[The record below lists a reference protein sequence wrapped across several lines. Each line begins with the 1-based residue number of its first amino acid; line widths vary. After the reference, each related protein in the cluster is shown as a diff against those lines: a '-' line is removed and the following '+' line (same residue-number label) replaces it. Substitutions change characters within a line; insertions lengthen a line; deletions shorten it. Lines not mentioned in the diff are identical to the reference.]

1 MQLNLADPVK
11 IHSSKIIRSYI
22 FREILGVTLLS
33 TLVLTIILLY
43 GNLSKND
50 EALFRALSISPLLFM
65 ELISLMIP
73 FALSLGLPFGFS
85 LAVIFCVGRWSA
97 DREVLAMQSLGIKRS
112 LWATPVFFSALLVTA
127 ISCFASLHW
136 SPVSRG
142 TFEHRV
148 RNMIWEDFQSWIDSG
163 REIAFKLDSEGD
175 KNLMGGLDAGLQKQ
189 ITKATLSIGNGVGDN
204 WENVRILLWGK
215 NRELLAILHAKKSI
229 VVKDREA
236 GSIELFLEQVDY
248 ESLAHNTAGSTK
260 QSSFVSFEKWKQPM
274 RFSIDTPVLD
284 RDMKRLSLLE
294 FWNMQKNGG
303 LDRFDAIRAYNHFN
317 KYASLG
323 CSPISLSALLVSV
336 AVRSGR
342 KETYANLFIG
352 VLICLFYF
360 AMGMTLGQSIGSY
373 GYGWLIAN
381 LSFLVM
387 GMYTYN
393 KSMS

>member
-1 MQLNLADPVK
+1 MKVY
-11 IHSSKIIRSYI
+11 SSKTIRNYI
-22 FREILGVTLLS
+22 FGEILGVTLLS

-50 EALFRALSISPLLFM
+50 EALFRALSISPILFV

-97 DREVLAMQSLGIKRS
+97 DREILAMQSLGIKRS
-112 LWATPVFFSALLVTA
+112 LWATPVFYSALLVTV

-148 RNMIWEDFQSWIDSG
+148 RNMMWENFQSWIDSG
-163 REIAFKLDSEGD
+163 REIALNLDGKGQ
-175 KNLMGGLDAGLQKQ
+175 KNLMGGFDSGFQKQ
-189 ITKATLSIGNGVGDN
+189 ITQATLSIGNGLGDN
-204 WENVRILLWGK
+204 WENVRILFWAA
-215 NRELLAILHAKKSI
+215 NRELLAILHAKKST
-229 VVKDREA
+229 VVKDRES

-248 ESLAHNTAGSTK
+248 ESLQQDSAESTK
-260 QSSFVSFEKWKQPM
+260 QSRFVSFEKWKQPM
-274 RFSIDTPVLD
+274 KFSIDTPVLE

-294 FWNMQKNGG
+294 FMDMQKNDD
-303 LDRFDAIRAYNHFN
+303 LSRFDTIRAYNHFN

-360 AMGMTLGQSIGSY
+360 AIGTTLGQSIGSN
-373 GYGWLIAN
+373 GYGWWIGN
-381 LSFLVM
+381 LSFL
-387 GMYTYN
+387 GIGIFAY
-393 KSMS
+393 KKCFR

>member
-1 MQLNLADPVK
+1 MKVY
-11 IHSSKIIRSYI
+11 SSKTIRNYI
-22 FREILGVTLLS
+22 FGEILGVTLLS

-50 EALFRALSISPLLFM
+50 EALFRALSISPILFI

-97 DREVLAMQSLGIKRS
+97 DREILAMQTLGIRRS
-112 LWATPVFFSALLVTA
+112 LWAKPVFYSALLVTA

-148 RNMIWEDFQSWIDSG
+148 RNMMWENFQSWIDSG
-163 REIAFKLDSEGD
+163 REIAFNLDGKGE
-175 KNLMGGLDAGLQKQ
+175 KNLMGGFDSGFQKQ
-189 ITKATLSIGNGVGDN
+189 ITQATLSIGNGAGDN
-204 WENVRILLWGK
+204 WENVRILMWGK
-215 NRELLAILHAKKSI
+215 NRDLLAILHAKKST

-236 GSIELFLEQVDY
+236 GAIELFLEQVDY
-248 ESLAHNTAGSTK
+248 ETLEGNSGASAK
-260 QSSFVSFEKWKQPM
+260 QTSFVSFEKWKQPM
-274 RFSIDTPVLD
+274 KFTIDTPNLE

-294 FWNMQKNGG
+294 FLEMQKAGSLNH
-303 LDRFDAIRAYNHFN
+303 FDTTRAYNHFN

-323 CSPISLSALLVSV
+323 CSPISLTALLITV

-342 KETYANLFIG
+342 RETYANLFIG

-360 AMGMTLGQSIGSY
+360 ALGTSLGESIGSN
-373 GYGWLIAN
+373 GYGWWLSNGAFLIAG
-381 LSFLVM
+381 LLAQ
-387 GMYTYN
+387 
-393 KSMS
+393 KK

>member
-1 MQLNLADPVK
+1 MQLNLTDPVK
-11 IHSSKIIRSYI
+11 IYSSKIIQRYI
-22 FREILGVTLLS
+22 LREILGVTLLS

-112 LWATPVFFSALLVTA
+112 LWATPVFFSALLVTVV
-127 ISCFASLHW
+127 SCFASLHW

-163 REIAFKLDSEGD
+163 REIAFKLDSDRD
-175 KNLMGGLDAGLQKQ
+175 KYLMGGLDAEMQKQ
-189 ITKATLSIGNGVGDN
+189 ITQATLSIGNGEGDN
-204 WENVRILLWGK
+204 WENVRILLWGQ

-229 VVKDREA
+229 VIKDREA
-236 GSIELFLEQVDY
+236 GSIELFLEKVDY
-248 ESLAHNTAGSTK
+248 ESFEYNTEGSTN
-260 QSSFVSFEKWKQPM
+260 QSNFVSFEKWKQPM
-274 RFSIDTPVLD
+274 RFNIDTPVLD

-294 FWNMQKNGG
+294 FWNMQKNGD
-303 LDRFDAIRAYNHFN
+303 LDHFDASRAYNHFN

-323 CSPISLSALLVSV
+323 CSPISLSALLISV
-336 AVRSGR
+336 AVSRGR
-342 KETYANLFIG
+342 KETYANLFLG

-360 AMGMTLGQSIGSY
+360 AMGTTLGQTIGSN
-373 GYGWLIAN
+373 GYGWWIAN
-381 LSFLVM
+381 LSFLVF
-387 GMYTYN
+387 GVFTYRKN
-393 KSMS
+393 HS

>member
-1 MQLNLADPVK
+1 MKVF
-11 IHSSKIIRSYI
+11 SSKTIRNYI
-22 FREILGVTLLS
+22 FGEILGVTLLS

-50 EALFRALSISPLLFM
+50 EALFRALSISPILFI

-97 DREVLAMQSLGIKRS
+97 DREILAMQTLGIKRS
-112 LWATPVFFSALLVTA
+112 LWAKPVFYSALLVTA

-148 RNMIWEDFQSWIDSG
+148 RNMMWENFQSWIDSG
-163 REIAFKLDSEGD
+163 REIAFNLDGKGQ
-175 KNLMGGLDAGLQKQ
+175 KNLMGGFDSGLQNQ
-189 ITKATLSIGNGVGDN
+189 ITQATLSIGNGLGDN
-204 WENVRILLWGK
+204 WENVRILFWAA
-215 NRELLAILHAKKSI
+215 NRELLAILHAKKST
-229 VVKDREA
+229 VVKDRES

-248 ESLAHNTAGSTK
+248 ESLENHTAESTK

-284 RDMKRLSLLE
+284 RDMKRLSLVD
-294 FWNMQKNGG
+294 FWNMQKNGN
-303 LDRFDAIRAYNHFN
+303 LDRFDTIRAYNHFN

-336 AVRSGR
+336 AVRTGR

-360 AMGMTLGQSIGSY
+360 AIGTTFGQSIGSN
-373 GYGWLIAN
+373 GYGWWIAN
-381 LSFLVM
+381 LVFLVI
-387 GMYTYN
+387 GTLTYK
-393 KSMS
+393 KSES

>member
-1 MQLNLADPVK
+1 MQSNLDDLVK
-11 IHSSKIIRSYI
+11 IHTSKIIRSYI

-50 EALFRALSISPLLFM
+50 EALFLALSISPLLFM

-112 LWATPVFFSALLVTA
+112 LWAKPVFFSALLVTG

-163 REIAFKLDSEGD
+163 REIAFKLDSEGG

-189 ITKATLSIGNGVGDN
+189 ITQATLSIGNGVGDN

-294 FWNMQKNGG
+294 FWNMQKKGD
-303 LDRFDAIRAYNHFN
+303 LDRFDSIRAYNHFN

-360 AMGMTLGQSIGSY
+360 AMGTTLGQSIGSN
-373 GYGWLIAN
+373 GYGWWIAN
-381 LSFLVM
+381 LSFLVI
-387 GMYTYN
+387 GTLTYK
-393 KSMS
+393 KSLS

>member
-1 MQLNLADPVK
+1 MTDLTKVY
-11 IHSSKIIRSYI
+11 SSKTIRGYI
-22 FREILGVTLLS
+22 SREILGVTLLS

-50 EALFRALSISPLLFM
+50 EALFRALSISPILFV

-97 DREVLAMQSLGIKRS
+97 DREILAMQSLGIKRS
-112 LWATPVFFSALLVTA
+112 LWATPVFYSALLVTA

-142 TFEHRV
+142 TFEHLV

-163 REIAFKLDSEGD
+163 KEIAFKLDTQEE
-175 KNLMGGLDAGLQKQ
+175 KNLMGGLDSGFQKQ
-189 ITKATLSIGNGVGDN
+189 ITQATLSIGNGLGDN
-204 WENVRILLWGK
+204 WENVRILFWAA
-215 NRELLAILHAKKSI
+215 NRELLAILHAKKST
-229 VVKDREA
+229 VVKDRES

-248 ESLAHNTAGSTK
+248 ESLQQDSAESTK
-260 QSSFVSFEKWKQPM
+260 QSRFVSFEKWKQPM
-274 RFSIDTPVLD
+274 KFSIDTPVLEQ
-284 RDMKRLSLLE
+284 DMKRLSLAE
-294 FWNMQKNGG
+294 FWIMQKNGA

-352 VLICLFYF
+352 VIICLFYF
-360 AMGMTLGQSIGSY
+360 AIGMTLGQSIGSN
-373 GYGWLIAN
+373 GYGWWIAN
-381 LSFLVM
+381 LVFLVI
-387 GMYTYN
+387 GTLTYR
-393 KSMS
+393 KSQR

>member
-22 FREILGVTLLS
+22 FREILGVTFLS

-163 REIAFKLDSEGD
+163 REIAFKLDSDGD

-189 ITKATLSIGNGVGDN
+189 ITQATLSIGNGVGDN
-204 WENVRILLWGK
+204 WENVRILLWGQ
-215 NRELLAILHAKKSI
+215 NRELLAILHAKKST

-248 ESLAHNTAGSTK
+248 ESLEHNTAGSTK
-260 QSSFVSFEKWKQPM
+260 KSSFVSFEKWKQPM

-284 RDMKRLSLLE
+284 RDMKRLSLFE
-294 FWNMQKNGG
+294 FWNMQKNGD
-303 LDRFDAIRAYNHFN
+303 LDRFDEIRAYNHFN

-360 AMGMTLGQSIGSY
+360 AMGTTLGQSIGSN
-373 GYGWLIAN
+373 GYGWWLSN
-381 LSFLVM
+381 LVFMIL
-387 GMYTYN
+387 GFFAFR
-393 KSMS
+393 KW

>member
-1 MQLNLADPVK
+1 MKVF
-11 IHSSKIIRSYI
+11 SSKTIRNYI
-22 FREILGVTLLS
+22 FGEILGVTLLS

-50 EALFRALSISPLLFM
+50 EALFRALSISPILFI

-97 DREVLAMQSLGIKRS
+97 DREILAMQTLGIKRS
-112 LWATPVFFSALLVTA
+112 LWAKPVFYSALLVTA

-148 RNMIWEDFQSWIDSG
+148 RNMMWENFQSWIDSG
-163 REIAFKLDSEGD
+163 REIAFNLDGKGE
-175 KNLMGGLDAGLQKQ
+175 KNLMGGFDSGLEKQ
-189 ITKATLSIGNGVGDN
+189 ITQATLSIGNGVGDN
-204 WENVRILLWGK
+204 WENVRILLWDV
-215 NRELLAILHAKKSI
+215 NRELLAILHAKKST
-229 VVKDREA
+229 VVKDPNA

-248 ESLAHNTAGSTK
+248 ESLQQNSAESTK
-260 QSSFVSFEKWKQPM
+260 QSRFVSFEKWKQPM
-274 RFSIDTPVLD
+274 KFSIDTPVLE
-284 RDMKRLSLLE
+284 RNMKRLSLLE
-294 FWNMQKNGG
+294 FMDMQKNDD
-303 LDRFDAIRAYNHFN
+303 LSRFDTIRAYNHFN

-323 CSPISLSALLVSV
+323 CSPISLSALLVSIG
-336 AVRSGR
+336 VRSGR

-360 AMGMTLGQSIGSY
+360 AIGTTLGQSIGSN
-373 GYGWLIAN
+373 GYGWWIAN
-381 LSFLVM
+381 FVFLVL
-387 GMYTYN
+387 GTLTYK
-393 KSMS
+393 KSQS

>member
-1 MQLNLADPVK
+1 
-11 IHSSKIIRSYI
+11 
-22 FREILGVTLLS
+22 
-33 TLVLTIILLY
+33 LY

-50 EALFRALSISPLLFM
+50 EALFRALSISPILFV

-97 DREVLAMQSLGIKRS
+97 DREILAMQTLGIKRS
-112 LWATPVFFSALLVTA
+112 LWAKPVFYSALLVTA

-148 RNMIWEDFQSWIDSG
+148 RNMMWENLQSWIDSG
-163 REIAFKLDSEGD
+163 REIAFNLDGKGE
-175 KNLMGGLDAGLQKQ
+175 KNLMGGFDSGLQKQ
-189 ITKATLSIGNGVGDN
+189 ITQATLSIGNGVGDN
-204 WENVRILLWGK
+204 WENVRILLWDL
-215 NRELLAILHAKKSI
+215 NRELLAILHAKKST
-229 VVKDREA
+229 VVKGRES

-248 ESLAHNTAGSTK
+248 ESLQQDSAESSK
-260 QSSFVSFEKWKQPM
+260 QSRFVSFEKWKQPM
-274 RFSIDTPVLD
+274 KFSIDTPVLE
-284 RDMKRLSLLE
+284 RNMKRLSLLE
-294 FWNMQKNGG
+294 FMDMQKNGD
-303 LDRFDAIRAYNHFN
+303 LNRFDTIRAYNHFN

-336 AVRSGR
+336 GVRSGR

-360 AMGMTLGQSIGSY
+360 AIGTTLGQSIGSN
-373 GYGWLIAN
+373 GYGWWIAN
-381 LSFLVM
+381 IVFLVI
-387 GMYTYN
+387 GTFAYK
-393 KSMS
+393 KSQS

>member
-1 MQLNLADPVK
+1 MKVY
-11 IHSSKIIRSYI
+11 SSKTIRNYI
-22 FREILGVTLLS
+22 FGEILGVTLLS

-50 EALFRALSISPLLFM
+50 EALFRALSISPILFI

-97 DREVLAMQSLGIKRS
+97 DREILAMQTLGIRRS
-112 LWATPVFFSALLVTA
+112 LWAKPVFYSALLVTA

-148 RNMIWEDFQSWIDSG
+148 RNMMWENFQSWIDSG
-163 REIAFKLDSEGD
+163 REIAFNLDGKGE
-175 KNLMGGLDAGLQKQ
+175 KNLMGGFDSGFQKQ
-189 ITKATLSIGNGVGDN
+189 ITQATLSIGNGAGDN
-204 WENVRILLWGK
+204 WENVRILMWGK
-215 NRELLAILHAKKSI
+215 NRDLLAILHAKKST

-236 GSIELFLEQVDY
+236 GAIELFLEQVDY
-248 ESLAHNTAGSTK
+248 ETLEGNSGASAK
-260 QSSFVSFEKWKQPM
+260 QTSFVSFEKWKQPM
-274 RFSIDTPVLD
+274 KFTIDTPNLE

-294 FWNMQKNGG
+294 FLEMQKAGSLNH
-303 LDRFDAIRAYNHFN
+303 FDTTRAYNHFN

-323 CSPISLSALLVSV
+323 CSPISLTALLITV

-342 KETYANLFIG
+342 RETYANLFIG
-352 VLICLFYF
+352 VFICLFYF
-360 AMGMTLGQSIGSY
+360 ALGTSLGESIGSN
-373 GYGWLIAN
+373 GYGWWLSNGAFVIAG
-381 LSFLVM
+381 LLAQ
-387 GMYTYN
+387 
-393 KSMS
+393 KK

>member
-189 ITKATLSIGNGVGDN
+189 ITQATLSIGNGVGDN
-204 WENVRILLWGK
+204 WENVRILLWGQ
-215 NRELLAILHAKKSI
+215 NRVLLAILHAKKSI

-248 ESLAHNTAGSTK
+248 ESLEHNTAGSTK

-294 FWNMQKNGG
+294 FWNMQKNGD
-303 LDRFDAIRAYNHFN
+303 LDRFDEIRAYNHFN

-360 AMGMTLGQSIGSY
+360 AMGTTLGQSIGSN
-373 GYGWLIAN
+373 GYGWWIAN
-381 LSFLVM
+381 LSFLVI

-393 KSMS
+393 KSMN

>member
-1 MQLNLADPVK
+1 MQSNLDDLVK
-11 IHSSKIIRSYI
+11 IHTSKIIRSYI

-142 TFEHRV
+142 TFEHRL

-163 REIAFKLDSEGD
+163 REIAFKLDREGD
-175 KNLMGGLDAGLQKQ
+175 KNLMGGLGAGLQKQ
-189 ITKATLSIGNGVGDN
+189 ITQATLSIGNGVGDN
-204 WENVRILLWGK
+204 WENVRILLWGQK
-215 NRELLAILHAKKSI
+215 RVLLAILHAKKSI

-248 ESLAHNTAGSTK
+248 ESLEHNTAGSTK

-274 RFSIDTPVLD
+274 RFSIDAPVLD

-294 FWNMQKNGG
+294 FWNMQENSN
-303 LDRFDAIRAYNHFN
+303 LDRLDSIRAYNHFN

-323 CSPISLSALLVSV
+323 CSPISLCALLVSV

-360 AMGMTLGQSIGSY
+360 AMGTTLGQSIGSN
-373 GYGWLIAN
+373 GYGWWIAN
-381 LSFLVM
+381 LSFLVI
-387 GMYTYN
+387 GMYTHN
-393 KSMS
+393 KSMN

>member
-1 MQLNLADPVK
+1 MQSNLADLVK
-11 IHSSKIIRSYI
+11 IHSSKIIRNYI

-189 ITKATLSIGNGVGDN
+189 ITQATLSIGNGVGDN
-204 WENVRILLWGK
+204 WENVRILLWAA

-229 VVKDREA
+229 VIKDREA

-248 ESLAHNTAGSTK
+248 ESLEHNTAGSTK
-260 QSSFVSFEKWKQPM
+260 QSNFVSFEKWKQPM
-274 RFSIDTPVLD
+274 RFSIDTPALE
-284 RDMKRLSLLE
+284 RDMKRLSLVE
-294 FWNMQKNGG
+294 FRNMQKNGN
-303 LDRFDAIRAYNHFN
+303 LDRFDTIRAYNHFN

-323 CSPISLSALLVSV
+323 CSPLSLSALLVSV

-360 AMGMTLGQSIGSY
+360 AMGTTLGQSIGSN
-373 GYGWLIAN
+373 GYGWWIAN
-381 LSFLVM
+381 LSFLAI
-387 GMYTYN
+387 GIFTYQ
-393 KSMS
+393 KSLS

>member
-1 MQLNLADPVK
+1 MKVY
-11 IHSSKIIRSYI
+11 SSKTIRNYI
-22 FREILGVTLLS
+22 FGEILGVTLLS

-50 EALFRALSISPLLFM
+50 EALFRALSISPILFV

-97 DREVLAMQSLGIKRS
+97 DREILAMQSLGIKRS
-112 LWATPVFFSALLVTA
+112 LWATPVFYSALLVTA

-148 RNMIWEDFQSWIDSG
+148 RNMMWENFQSWIDSG
-163 REIAFKLDSEGD
+163 REIAFNLDGKGE
-175 KNLMGGLDAGLQKQ
+175 KNLMGGFDSELEKQ
-189 ITKATLSIGNGVGDN
+189 ITQATLSIGNGVGDN
-204 WENVRILLWGK
+204 WENVRILLWDL
-215 NRELLAILHAKKSI
+215 NRELLAILHAKKST
-229 VVKDREA
+229 VVKDRES

-248 ESLAHNTAGSTK
+248 ESLQQDSAESTK
-260 QSSFVSFEKWKQPM
+260 QSRFVSFEKWKQPM
-274 RFSIDTPVLD
+274 KFSIDTPVLE
-284 RDMKRLSLLE
+284 RNMKRLSLLE
-294 FWNMQKNGG
+294 FMDMQKNGD
-303 LDRFDAIRAYNHFN
+303 LNRFDAIRAYNHFN

-323 CSPISLSALLVSV
+323 CSPISLSALLVSIG
-336 AVRSGR
+336 VRSGR

-360 AMGMTLGQSIGSY
+360 AIGTTLGQSIGSN
-373 GYGWLIAN
+373 GYGWWIAN
-381 LSFLVM
+381 FVFLVL
-387 GMYTYN
+387 GTLTYK
-393 KSMS
+393 KSQS

>member
-189 ITKATLSIGNGVGDN
+189 ITQATLSIGNGVGDN

-215 NRELLAILHAKKSI
+215 NRELLAILHAKKSTVI
-229 VVKDREA
+229 KDREA

-248 ESLAHNTAGSTK
+248 ESLEHNTAGSTK

-294 FWNMQKNGG
+294 FWNMQKNGD

-360 AMGMTLGQSIGSY
+360 AMGTTLGQSIGSN
-373 GYGWLIAN
+373 GYGWWIAN
-381 LSFLVM
+381 LSFLVI
-387 GMYTYN
+387 GMYTHN
-393 KSMS
+393 KSMN

>member
-1 MQLNLADPVK
+1 MQSNLADSVK

-189 ITKATLSIGNGVGDN
+189 ITQATLSIGNGVGDN
-204 WENVRILLWGK
+204 WENVRILLWGQ
-215 NRELLAILHAKKSI
+215 NRVLLAILHAKKSI
-229 VVKDREA
+229 VVKNREA

-248 ESLAHNTAGSTK
+248 ESLEHNTAGSTK

-294 FWNMQKNGG
+294 FWNMQKNGD

-317 KYASLG
+317 KYTSLG
-323 CSPISLSALLVSV
+323 CSPLSLSALLVSV

-360 AMGMTLGQSIGSY
+360 AMGTTLGQSIGSN
-373 GYGWLIAN
+373 GYGWWIAN
-381 LSFLVM
+381 LSFLVI
-387 GMYTYN
+387 GTFIYK
-393 KSMS
+393 KSLS

>member
-1 MQLNLADPVK
+1 MQSNLADLVK

-189 ITKATLSIGNGVGDN
+189 ITQATLSIGNGVGDN
-204 WENVRILLWGK
+204 WENVRILLWGA

-229 VVKDREA
+229 VLKDREA

-248 ESLAHNTAGSTK
+248 ESLEHNSAGSTK

-274 RFSIDTPVLD
+274 RFSIDTPVLE

-294 FWNMQKNGG
+294 FWNMQKDGN
-303 LDRFDAIRAYNHFN
+303 LDRFDTTRAYNHFN

-323 CSPISLSALLVSV
+323 CSPLSLSALLVSV

-360 AMGMTLGQSIGSY
+360 AMGTTLGQSIGSN
-373 GYGWLIAN
+373 GYGWWIAN
-381 LSFLVM
+381 LSFLAI
-387 GMYTYN
+387 GIFTYQ
-393 KSMS
+393 KSLS

>member
-1 MQLNLADPVK
+1 MQSNLADQVK

-50 EALFRALSISPLLFM
+50 EALFRALSISPILFV

-112 LWATPVFFSALLVTA
+112 LWASPVFFSALLVTA

-163 REIAFKLDSEGD
+163 REIAFKFDSEGD
-175 KNLMGGLDAGLQKQ
+175 KNLMGGLDDGLQKQ
-189 ITKATLSIGNGVGDN
+189 ITQATLSIGNGLGDN
-204 WENVRILLWGK
+204 WENVRILLWAE
-215 NRELLAILHAKKSI
+215 NRQLLAILHAKKSI

-248 ESLAHNTAGSTK
+248 ESLEHNTPGSTK

-274 RFSIDTPVLD
+274 KFSLDTPALE

-294 FWNMQKNGG
+294 FWNMQKNSN
-303 LDRFDAIRAYNHFN
+303 LDRFDTIRAYNHFN

-360 AMGMTLGQSIGSY
+360 AMGTTLGQSIGSN
-373 GYGWLIAN
+373 GYGWWIAN
-381 LSFLVM
+381 LSFLVI
-387 GMYTYN
+387 GIFTYQ
-393 KSMS
+393 KSLS

>member
-1 MQLNLADPVK
+1 MQSNLADLVK

-148 RNMIWEDFQSWIDSG
+148 RNMIWEDFQGWIDSG

-189 ITKATLSIGNGVGDN
+189 ITQATLSIGNGVGDN
-204 WENVRILLWGK
+204 WENVRILLWAE

-229 VVKDREA
+229 VIKDREA

-248 ESLAHNTAGSTK
+248 ESLEHNTAGSTQ

-274 RFSIDTPVLD
+274 KFNIDTPVLE

-294 FWNMQKNGG
+294 FWNMQKNGN
-303 LDRFDAIRAYNHFN
+303 LDRFDTIRAYNHFN

-323 CSPISLSALLVSV
+323 CSPLSLSALLVSV

-360 AMGMTLGQSIGSY
+360 AMGTTLGQSIGSN
-373 GYGWLIAN
+373 GYGWWIAN
-381 LSFLVM
+381 LSFLAI
-387 GMYTYN
+387 GIFTYQ
-393 KSMS
+393 KSLS